1 MGGTVAGEVG
11 VPVCEG
17 KFLQGDLSMVN
28 RPLDIVTAALKAQAF
43 SSSSSSSSNHGAY
56 KSSSPKSPKDNK
68 KTKTGASEDASEGAS
83 EDKNEA

>member
-28 RPLDIVTAALKAQAF
+28 RHLGCACAYCHRSFLRLKFFKQF
-43 SSSSSSSSNHGAY
+43 KLQLFRH
-56 KSSSPKSPKDNK
+56 SP
-68 KTKTGASEDASEGAS
+68 
-83 EDKNEA
+83 